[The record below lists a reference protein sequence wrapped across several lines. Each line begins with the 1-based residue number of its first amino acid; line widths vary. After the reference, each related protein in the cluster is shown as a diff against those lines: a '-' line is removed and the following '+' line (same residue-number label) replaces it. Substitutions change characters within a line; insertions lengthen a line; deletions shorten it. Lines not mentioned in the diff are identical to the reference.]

1 MIENFLVGNS
11 QKWVW
16 PIWSLD
22 SKINC
27 ISSPEWTNGIN
38 WFFACW
44 HKFTQTKR
52 WLKNFWVSMVKNGC
66 GQFGDGT
73 LNLTVSE
80 EWTDGIKWFFAYQY
94 KFRKAKCWF
103 SDFWM
108 GMVKNDH
115 GLLVHETLLYLKN
128 EFMNWAD
135 FLNVDSDA
143 IIFG

>member
-1 MIENFLVGNS
+1 MELTDFLHAGTNS
-11 QKWVW
+11 LKLKGGW
-16 PIWSLD
+16 
-22 SKINC
+22 KIF
-27 ISSPEWTNGIN
+27 G
-38 WFFACW
+38 
-44 HKFTQTKR
+44 
-52 WLKNFWVSMVKNGC
+52 VSMVKNGC

-115 GLLVHETLLYLKN
+115 GLLVHETLN
-128 EFMNWAD
+128 AT
-135 FLNVDSDA
+135 VS
-143 IIFG
+143 